1 VIDGQKACSMI
12 YTVTKDQYTQ
22 KESEIDFV
30 TEKQDVSISV
40 RGSAE
45 IFDKYLPIVQKMPD
59 SIKAP

>member
-1 VIDGQKACSMI
+1 MI